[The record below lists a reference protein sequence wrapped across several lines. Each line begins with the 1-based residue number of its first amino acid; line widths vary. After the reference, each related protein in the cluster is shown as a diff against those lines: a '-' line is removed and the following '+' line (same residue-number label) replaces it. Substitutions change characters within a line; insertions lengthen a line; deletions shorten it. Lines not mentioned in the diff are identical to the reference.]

1 MPGAGCEFYAGDQAV
16 EKFLTVCAGIFHSR
30 IGTERVDG
38 VEPRQGFVISWS
50 WDVDAVDKMGP
61 VLEAVTVFGAVL
73 FGAVFFGAVR
83 AGRVVPSGVEAVV
96 LLRWCWFGY
105 FRFRLGQFCL
115 L

>member
-1 MPGAGCEFYAGDQAV
+1 MGKLPGAGCEFYAGDQAV

-61 VLEAVTVFGAVL
+61 VLEAVTVFGAV
-73 FGAVFFGAVR
+73 FFGAVP